1 MIHLKCWMSDDAP
14 EPVVLVRLHW
24 GVYDGDVDQRDG
36 RAVRQGA
43 VSIATPGI
51 EVHRDLKEANYLS
64 KHYSNESLLKFVY
77 SFLSEY

>member
-1 MIHLKCWMSDDAP
+1 
-14 EPVVLVRLHW
+14 
-24 GVYDGDVDQRDG
+24 
-36 RAVRQGA
+36 VRQGA

-64 KHYSNESLLKFVY
+64 KHYSNESLLKFVH